1 MDKMYIVV
9 ESLDDKKI
17 QYAKTPKIKIIS
29 DNEIRIMNQVLND
42 KLESFKDEMT
52 VVLENGRVVDT
63 FQRDVTGKY
72 FIAEILDLKADNQ
85 YIFETMQD
93 YLDVVNFNRKSYNTD
108 YEKRCSH

>member
-1 MDKMYIVV
+1 
-9 ESLDDKKI
+9 
-17 QYAKTPKIKIIS
+17 
-29 DNEIRIMNQVLND
+29 MNLAGLND

-63 FQRDVTGKY
+63 FQRDITGKY

-93 YLDVVNFNRKSYNTD
+93 YLDVVNSTENHIIPIMKNGVHINLAKTPHMLVSGSNISINRIRIIFMN
-108 YEKRCSH
+108 